1 MKPETLRGKTGPR
14 RAVLVA
20 LAAIALSVLAAS
32 AALENSLTHG
42 QTELPSSVKGTE
54 ITEQNVSVGLNTDA
68 SLRLGAVPANAS
80 VEKTLNLSARNL
92 SRARVSATGNITQ
105 VLEYDSLHYF
115 DREYQIPIEANPE
128 QVSYYNGTVSVK
140 TATSSGELSKT
151 WLESQKSWFS
161 RS

>member
-1 MKPETLRGKTGPR
+1 
-14 RAVLVA
+14 
-20 LAAIALSVLAAS
+20 
-32 AALENSLTHG
+32 
-42 QTELPSSVKGTE
+42 
-54 ITEQNVSVGLNTDA
+54 
-68 SLRLGAVPANAS
+68 
-80 VEKTLNLSARNL
+80 LSARNL

-105 VLEYDSLHYF
+105 VLEYNSLHYF
-115 DREYQIPIEANPE
+115 DGGYQIPIEANPE